1 MLDAVWKDRVRK
13 TLSREIGEGGIAGAN
28 LLVIHKGKEIFYHED
43 GFASMEKGL
52 PVRRDTI
59 FRIYSMTK
67 PVTAAAVMILLER
80 GEIDLFD
87 PVSRFLEG
95 FRGQMV
101 CEGGSL
107 VPAERE
113 VNIRDLLSM
122 TSGLVYP
129 GEDRAGRQVGILF
142 QAIEAGLTGG
152 DPIGT
157 VEAMNRLGGCPLAF
171 QPGTS
176 WQYGTSADVLGAVV
190 EVVSGMRFGE
200 FLEKEIF
207 GPLGMKDTAF
217 WVPEENQCHI
227 ASVYSSDGKGG
238 LSLYTG
244 NNLAVSNKMDKPP
257 AFESGG
263 AGLASTID
271 DYSRFAMM
279 LMNEGELDGVRIL
292 QPKTIRYM
300 TCAALTDIQQKAFE
314 KWMTLSGH
322 SYGNL
327 MRVMKDCSLAGIIG
341 SPGEYG
347 WDGWLGTYFCNCPK
361 DGLTFLLMMQK
372 TDAGTTSLTRKIRNI
387 ILSSFTD

>member
-13 TLSREIGEGGIAGAN
+13 ALSREIGEGGIAGAN
-28 LLVIHKGKEIFYHED
+28 LLVIRKGKEIFYHED
-43 GFASMEKGL
+43 GFASIEKKL
-52 PVRRDTI
+52 PVKRDTI

-101 CEGGSL
+101 CEGSSL

-129 GEDRAGRQVGILF
+129 GEDMAGRQVGILF
-142 QAIEAGLTGG
+142 QALEAGLSGG

-176 WQYGTSADVLGAVV
+176 WQYGTSADVLGAVA

-217 WVPEENQCHI
+217 WVPAENQCRM

-292 QPKTIRYM
+292 QPKTVRFM
-300 TCAALTDIQQKAFE
+300 TGAALNDIQQKAFE

>member
-1 MLDAVWKDRVRK
+1 MSVTDWKDQVRK
-13 TLSREIGEGGIAGAN
+13 VLRKETAEGGLAGAN
-28 LLVIHKGKEIFYHED
+28 LLVIRKGEEIFYHED
-43 GFASMEKGL
+43 GYACIEKGV
-52 PVRRDTI
+52 PIRRDTI

-67 PVTAAAVMILLER
+67 PITAAAVMILLER

-113 VNIRDLLSM
+113 VNVRDLLSM

-129 GEDRAGRQVGILF
+129 GEDRAGREVWLLF
-142 QAIEAGLTGG
+142 RQLETGLDGD

-157 VEAMNRLGGCPLAF
+157 VEAMNRLGRCPLAF

-190 EVVSGMRFGE
+190 EVVSGMRFGD
-200 FLEKEIF
+200 FLEREIF

-217 WVPEENQCHI
+217 WVPEVKRHRLAC
-227 ASVYSSDGKGG
+227 VYSSDGKGG

-244 NNLAVSNKMDKPP
+244 NNLAVSNSMEKPP

-263 AGLASTID
+263 AGLTSTID
-271 DYSRFAMM
+271 DYARFAMM
-279 LMNEGELDGVRIL
+279 LMNDGELDGVRIL
-292 QPKTIRYM
+292 QPKTVRYM
-300 TCAALTDIQQKAFE
+300 TGAVLNDAQQRAFE
-314 KWMTLSGH
+314 TWLTLAGY

-327 MRVMKDCSLAGIIG
+327 MRVMTDCGQAGMIV

-347 WDGWLGTYFCNCPK
+347 WDGWLGTYFCNCPE

-372 TDAGTTSLTRKIRNI
+372 TDAGTTPLARKLRNI
-387 ILSSFTD
+387 ILSSAC

>member
-101 CEGGSL
+101 CEGSSL

-129 GEDRAGRQVGILF
+129 GEDMAGRQVGILF
-142 QAIEAGLTGG
+142 QALEAGLSGG

-361 DGLTFLLMMQK
+361 EGLTFLLMMQK
-372 TDAGTTSLTRKIRNI
+372 TDAGTTSLTRKVRNI
-387 ILSSFTD
+387 ILGSLTD

>member
-1 MLDAVWKDRVRK
+1 
-13 TLSREIGEGGIAGAN
+13 
-28 LLVIHKGKEIFYHED
+28 
-43 GFASMEKGL
+43 
-52 PVRRDTI
+52 
-59 FRIYSMTK
+59 
-67 PVTAAAVMILLER
+67 
-80 GEIDLFD
+80 
-87 PVSRFLEG
+87 VSRFLEG

-101 CEGGSL
+101 CEGSSL

-142 QAIEAGLTGG
+142 QALEAGLSRD

-217 WVPEENQCHI
+217 WVPAENQCRM

-279 LMNEGELDGVRIL
+279 LMNEGELDGARIL
-292 QPKTIRYM
+292 QPKTVRYM
-300 TCAALTDIQQKAFE
+300 TGAALNDIQQKAFE
-314 KWMTLSGH
+314 KWMTLIGH